1 MAVSSGIAGATARK
15 LMNGLNTD
23 GYNSYKQ
30 RLMPKPD
37 FATTDDYEKIRAELT
52 SDEARRVLDQTIRQ
66 ERYFTRLDL
75 RELRVLCEA
84 EGNMLIY
91 DREVAKLRDA
101 GLPVPIMLTIKSDDD
116 EKKTVQ
122 AYGAGGMAKRS
133 AEEARLARNALGL
146 NKQARAR
153 IVDEVRQND
162 LWDELGTDPTDLS
175 DAELDRQLA
184 DEAKNVVSILQS
196 RAA

>member
-1 MAVSSGIAGATARK
+1 
-15 LMNGLNTD
+15 
-23 GYNSYKQ
+23 
-30 RLMPKPD
+30 
-37 FATTDDYEKIRAELT
+37 
-52 SDEARRVLDQTIRQ
+52 VLDQTIRQ